1 MKKEI
6 EITKQERSE
15 SKRPFENKRAQFL
28 ESEQKGKRLAPWAL
42 IALFAIAG
50 VVVYF
55 VVRSTSSTPTAS
67 TVAKGESGGAP
78 AINIP
83 VADLASGRVKFFDY
97 RLSNNTPVRFFAVK
111 SSDGVYRAAM
121 DACEVCF
128 HAKKGYRQ
136 EGDDMVCNN
145 CGKHF
150 PIARVGEVNNG
161 CHPIGLQRTVEGE
174 QLVIQASE
182 LESRGQYFQ

>member
-1 MKKEI
+1 MNNE
-6 EITKQERSE
+6 EELTKHDDSE
-15 SKRPFENKRAQFL
+15 SKTRLENKRALFL
-28 ESEQKGKRLAPWAL
+28 DRKQPRKRLPFWAVL
-42 IALFAIAG
+42 VLLASVG
-50 VVVYF
+50 TVGYF
-55 VVRSTSSTPTAS
+55 VVRNARSAPTAS
-67 TVAKGESGGAP
+67 PVTKSQNPGAP
-78 AINIP
+78 AIRIP
-83 VADLASGRVKFFDY
+83 IADLALGKAKFFDY

-111 SSDGVYRAAM
+111 SSDGNYRAAM

-150 PIARVGEVNNG
+150 PLTRVGEINNG

-182 LESRGQYFQ
+182 LESRGHYFR